1 MKKLISLTLIVI
13 LFYSFISCSSDSE
26 ENKTEQKSN
35 REIIIGN
42 WVVANYIFEFP
53 EDNENFEVCGD
64 YSFLAN
70 GTYTYVDC
78 QDNSEEGLYNIL
90 SGVLT
95 LNSNVGSEVMEII
108 ELKENRAELKATRSH
123 SGSEVEGTII
133 LER

>member
-1 MKKLISLTLIVI
+1 MKKHICIALLVI
-13 LFYSFISCSSDSE
+13 LFYSSLSCSSDSE
-26 ENKTEQKSN
+26 ENENEQKSN
-35 REIIIGN
+35 KELIIGN
-42 WVVANYIFEFP
+42 WVVANYLFEFP

-108 ELKENRAELKATRSH
+108 DLKENRFELKTTRSH

-133 LER
+133 LEK